1 MTGGKEVGKQTL
13 IFKNDIFINST
24 ATIVGPKEG
33 AGPLKETFDKAYDE
47 LYCGE
52 ATWELAERKLMSE
65 AIDLCLQKANK
76 KNEEI
81 DFFLGGD
88 LLNQNITASYVAR
101 EKEIPFFGLFNACST
116 SMEAVTL
123 AAVLLDGGFGED
135 VITAVSS
142 HFSTAERQFR
152 FPTEFGGQKPKTA
165 MYTVTGSGAAYIS
178 KKKSKIRIE
187 AATVGKV
194 VDLGITSPF
203 NMGAAMA
210 PAAADTIKIHLQDLK
225 RTPNDYDA
233 IVTGDL
239 SRVGSPI
246 LRSLLSEEDLDISKV
261 HQDCGVLIF
270 SGDQEVFSGGSGCA
284 CSAVVTFGQLFS
296 EMKRGTLRRILVVA
310 TGALLNPLMVQQKES
325 IPCIAHGVSFE
336 YVE

>member
-1 MTGGKEVGKQTL
+1 MGKQTL
-13 IFKNDIFINST
+13 MFKSDIFIDST
-24 ATIVGPKEG
+24 ATVVGPKEG
-33 AGPLKETFDKAYDE
+33 QGPLKGTFDKSYDD

-76 KNEEI
+76 KNSEI

-123 AAVLLDGGFGED
+123 GAVLLEAGFAD
-135 VITAVSS
+135 HVVAAVSS
-142 HFSTAERQFR
+142 HFATAERQFR
-152 FPTEFGGQKPKTA
+152 FPTEFGGQKPETS
-165 MYTVTGSGAAYIS
+165 MYTVTGSGAAYLS
-178 KKKSKIRIE
+178 RKKSKIRIE
-187 AATVGKV
+187 TATVGKV
-194 VDLGITSPF
+194 IDLGITSPF

-210 PAAADTIKIHLQDLK
+210 PAAADTIKTHLNDLK
-225 RTPNDYDA
+225 RSPSDYDA

-239 SRVGSPI
+239 SRIGTPI
-246 LRSLLSEEDLDISKV
+246 LKSLLSEQGIDIAKV

-270 SGDQEVFSGGSGCA
+270 STDQHVFSGGSGCA
-284 CSAVVTFGQLFS
+284 CSAVVTFNHLFG
-296 EMKRGTLRRILVVA
+296 EMKRGALRRILVVA
-310 TGALLNPLMVQQKES
+310 TGALLNPLMIQQNES

-336 YVE
+336 CVE

>member
-1 MTGGKEVGKQTL
+1 MGSQTL
-13 IFKNDIFINST
+13 KFTNGIYIQST
-24 ATIVGPKEG
+24 ATVVGPKE
-33 AGPLKETFDKAYDE
+33 AEGPLKVSYDKSYDD

-52 ATWELAERKLMSE
+52 STWELAERKLMSE

-116 SMEAVTL
+116 SMEALTL
-123 AAVLLDGGFGED
+123 ASVLLDGGFAEH
-135 VITAVSS
+135 VVTAVSS
-142 HFSTAERQFR
+142 HFATAERQFR
-152 FPTEFGGQKPKTA
+152 YPTEFGGQKPNTA

-178 KKKSKIRIE
+178 KKKSKIKVE

-194 VDLGITSPF
+194 VDLGVTSPF

-210 PAAADTIKIHLQDLK
+210 PAAVQTIKTHLEDLERK
-225 RTPNDYDA
+225 PEDYDV

-239 SRVGSPI
+239 SRVGTPI
-246 LRSLLSEEDLDISKV
+246 LKSLLFDEGIDIYKN
-261 HQDCGVLIF
+261 HQDCGILIY
-270 SGDQEVFSGGSGCA
+270 SGDQKVFSGGSGCA
-284 CSAVVTFGQLFS
+284 CSAVVTFSHLFD
-296 EMKRGTLRRILVVA
+296 ELAHGMIRRLLVVA
-310 TGALLNPLMVQQKES
+310 TGALLNPLMIQQNES

-336 YVE
+336 YGGD

>member
-1 MTGGKEVGKQTL
+1 MGKQTL
-13 IFKNDIFINST
+13 TFKSDIYIDST
-24 ATIVGPKEG
+24 ATVVGPKEG
-33 AGPLKETFDKAYDE
+33 EGPLQDSYDKAYDE

-52 ATWELAERKLMSE
+52 ETWELAERKLMSE
-65 AIDLCLQKANK
+65 AIELCLQKANK
-76 KNEEI
+76 KNEEM

-116 SMEAVTL
+116 SMEAVSL
-123 AAVLLDGGFGED
+123 AAVLIDGNFAENI
-135 VITAVSS
+135 VAAVSS
-142 HFSTAERQFR
+142 HFATAERQFR
-152 FPTEFGGQKPKTA
+152 YPTEFGGQKPETA

-187 AATVGKV
+187 TATVGKV
-194 VDLGITSPF
+194 IDFGITSPF

-210 PAAADTIKIHLQDLK
+210 PAAADTIKTHLTDLN
-225 RTPNDYDA
+225 RIPEDYDA

-246 LRSLLSEEDLDISKV
+246 LKTLLLDQGIDIAKV
-261 HQDCGVLIF
+261 HQDCGILIY
-270 SGDQEVFSGGSGCA
+270 SQDQKVFSGGSGCA
-284 CSAVVTFGQLFS
+284 CSAVVTFSHLFN
-296 EMKRGTLRRILVVA
+296 EIKRGKLKRVLIVA

-336 YVE
+336 YVN

>member
-1 MTGGKEVGKQTL
+1 MGKQTL
-13 IFKNDIFINST
+13 TFKSDIFIDST
-24 ATIVGPKEG
+24 ATVVGPKEG
-33 AGPLKETFDKAYDE
+33 EGPLQDSYDKAYDE

-52 ATWELAERKLMSE
+52 ETWELAERKLMSE
-65 AIDLCLQKANK
+65 AIELCLQKANK

-116 SMEAVTL
+116 SMEAVLL
-123 AAVLLDGGFGED
+123 AAVLIDGNFAENI
-135 VITAVSS
+135 VAAVSS
-142 HFSTAERQFR
+142 HFATAERQFR
-152 FPTEFGGQKPKTA
+152 YPTEFGGQKPETA

-187 AATVGKV
+187 TATVGKV
-194 VDLGITSPF
+194 IDFGITSPF

-210 PAAADTIKIHLQDLK
+210 PAAADTIKTHLSDLN
-225 RTPNDYDA
+225 RIPEDYDA

-246 LRSLLSEEDLDISKV
+246 LKTLLLDQGIDIAKV
-261 HQDCGVLIF
+261 HQDCGILIY
-270 SGDQEVFSGGSGCA
+270 SQDQKVFSGGSGCA
-284 CSAVVTFGQLFS
+284 CSAVVTFSHLFN
-296 EMKRGTLRRILVVA
+296 EIKRGKLKRVLIVA

-336 YVE
+336 YVN

>member
-1 MTGGKEVGKQTL
+1 MGKQTL
-13 IFKNDIFINST
+13 TFKSDIFIEST
-24 ATIVGPKEG
+24 ATVVGPKEG
-33 AGPLKETFDKAYDE
+33 EGPLQDSYDKAYDE
-47 LYCGE
+47 MYCGE

-101 EKEIPFFGLFNACST
+101 EKEIPFLGLFNACST
-116 SMEAVTL
+116 SMEAVLL
-123 AAVLLDGGFGED
+123 AAVLIDGNFANHI
-135 VITAVSS
+135 VAAVSS
-142 HFSTAERQFR
+142 HFATAERQFR
-152 FPTEFGGQKPKTA
+152 YPTEFGGQKPETA

-178 KKKSKIRIE
+178 KKKSNIRIE
-187 AATVGKV
+187 TATVGKV
-194 VDLGITSPF
+194 IDFGITSPF

-210 PAAADTIKIHLQDLK
+210 PAAADTIKTHLNDLN
-225 RTPNDYDA
+225 RIPEDYDA

-246 LRSLLSEEDLDISKV
+246 LKTLLLDQGFDIAKV
-261 HQDCGVLIF
+261 HQDCGILIY
-270 SGDQEVFSGGSGCA
+270 SQDQKVFSGGSGCA
-284 CSAVVTFGQLFS
+284 CSAVVTFSHLFN
-296 EMKRGTLRRILVVA
+296 EIKRGNLKRVLIVA

-336 YVE
+336 YTN